1 MDKLIS
7 LETTL
12 SVNGVHFSGEHHF
25 TFVNGKKY
33 SFVKGYLGILP
44 ARFQHPLYNVKRDQT
59 GCYLI
64 REIQEG
70 KTYAGSSEKIYK
82 RISRHKEWLLGLK
95 AHPNKVFNEIVKD
108 RNPLD
113 FELIIFFT
121 NTREEAYELE
131 QFFVNMYKETNQLI
145 NIAHDVRYAMRGHQ
159 FSEEHKNKISEANK
173 GREVDEKARL
183 NISLARKLSQKAS
196 LQMTSLHAEKR
207 RRVSVRG
214 VVYESI
220 TVACKAL
227 AMSETALRKATRD
240 PKSDICFIDDV
251 KSPLAGRSLSE
262 EQRAKLSSLRKN
274 NEAAQQQLAS
284 IRHLTQKKIVLNAV
298 LYESI
303 TQAARETGIGEST
316 IRRQLREN
324 NFPKDEHGRYV
335 VDYKYPRKKPVLNYN
350 FKEENHEQHSFRM
363 HGFSRC

>member
-1 MDKLIS
+1 MDTIIP
-7 LETTL
+7 L
-12 SVNGVHFSGEHHF
+12 SDILNINDIHYGGGCHF
-25 TFVNGKKY
+25 TFIDNIKY
-33 SFVKGYLGILP
+33 PFIKGYLNSSP
-44 ARFQHPLYNVKRDQT
+44 SSYQHPLYHVKKQKQN

-70 KTYAGSSEKIYK
+70 KVYVGSSEETYNRVSKHKWHIAK
-82 RISRHKEWLLGLK
+82 RYHE
-95 AHPNKVFNEIVKD
+95 NKVFNEIVKD

-183 NISLARKLSQKAS
+183 NISIARKSSEKAI
-196 LQMTSLHAEKR
+196 LQTSLLHARKR
-207 RRVSVRG
+207 RRVSIG
-214 VVYESI
+214 STVYESI

-284 IRHLTQKKIVLNAV
+284 IRHLTQKKIVLNDV

-303 TQAARETGIGEST
+303 TQAARETKIGEST
-316 IRRQLREN
+316 IRRRLRET
-324 NFPKDEHGRYV
+324 NFPKNQEGNYV
-335 VDYKYPRKKPVLNYN
+335 VFYQYSRKKSN
-350 FKEENHEQHSFRM
+350 S
-363 HGFSRC
+363 

>member
-183 NISLARKLSQKAS
+183 NISIARKSSEKAI
-196 LQMTSLHAEKR
+196 LQTSLLHARKR
-207 RRVSVRG
+207 RRVSIG
-214 VVYESI
+214 STVYESI

-284 IRHLTQKKIVLNAV
+284 IRHLTQKKIVLNDV

-303 TQAARETGIGEST
+303 TQAARETKIGEST
-316 IRRQLREN
+316 IRRRLRET
-324 NFPKDEHGRYV
+324 NFPKNQEGNYV
-335 VDYKYPRKKPVLNYN
+335 VFYQYSRKKPN
-350 FKEENHEQHSFRM
+350 S
-363 HGFSRC
+363 